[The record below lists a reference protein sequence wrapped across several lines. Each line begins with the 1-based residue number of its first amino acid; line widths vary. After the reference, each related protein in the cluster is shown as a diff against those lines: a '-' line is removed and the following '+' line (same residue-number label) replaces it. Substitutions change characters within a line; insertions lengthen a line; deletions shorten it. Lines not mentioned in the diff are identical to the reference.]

1 MKWVLYKNAGRIA
14 FLWTTVIF
22 ILCATPGE
30 YIPSEDWMELL
41 SIDKLIHAAMFF
53 TFTFFWFL
61 FAIKK
66 GSANWGF
73 VMIILGGVVY
83 GGMLEL
89 MQARWFSNRSEDWKD
104 FVANA
109 FGCLVALLL
118 LKRIKRFYLSGP
130 A

>member
-1 MKWVLYKNAGRIA
+1 MKWVLFKNAGWIA
-14 FLWTTVIF
+14 LFWTAVIF

-41 SIDKLIHAAMFF
+41 SVDKLIHAGMFF
-53 TFTFFWFL
+53 MFTFFWFL

-66 GSANWGF
+66 GITYWGF
-73 VMIILGGVVY
+73 IMIVLAGIIY

-104 FVANA
+104 FTANA

-118 LKRIKRFYLSGP
+118 LKRIKHFYLSQP
-130 A
+130 T